1 MTVRTFLLLH
11 FAGIAL
17 GAAVLWWFVFPASP
31 GEALADAITA
41 GAAAGSVELTAARL
55 GWWG

>member
-1 MTVRTFLLLH
+1 MRMKTFLILH

-17 GAAVLWWFVFPASP
+17 GAAALWWFVFPASP

-41 GAAAGSVELTAARL
+41 GAAAGYVELAAYRL
-55 GWWG
+55 GWWV

>member
-1 MTVRTFLLLH
+1 MTMRTLLILH

-17 GAAVLWWFVFPASP
+17 GAAALWWFVFPASP

-41 GAAAGSVELTAARL
+41 GAAAGYVELAAARL